1 MNSMSRRFTR
11 PVVTVLAAL
20 AAMGVGLMAG
30 ADNAGAEQVA
40 TPSTRSEINGG
51 GGSSDPEIR

>member
-30 ADNAGAEQVA
+30 AGSAGAEQA
-40 TPSTRSEINGG
+40 AAPGTHSEINGG
-51 GGSSDPEIR
+51 GGVVRPRN